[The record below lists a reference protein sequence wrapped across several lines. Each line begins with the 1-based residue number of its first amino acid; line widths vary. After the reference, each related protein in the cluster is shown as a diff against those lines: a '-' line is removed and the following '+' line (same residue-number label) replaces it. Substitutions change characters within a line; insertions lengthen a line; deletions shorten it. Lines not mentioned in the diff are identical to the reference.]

1 MSKTK
6 LINWCEL
13 SRKLTGS
20 NQNIRPDKIPKKHEE
35 SVNKLILLLKVWEE
49 QIKN

>member
-1 MSKTK
+1 MEKTK

-20 NQNIRPDKIPKKHEE
+20 GRNIRHNKIPKKHEE